1 MQDGQ
6 FPEKPADEAVRRM
19 PRLPSDVRHLLDKGR
34 TRLSGYTHE
43 YSRLLGPGEFA
54 NLRNLALIAVC
65 VSMLLA
71 AVLHGL
77 QQLPERYAIPI
88 ELLGLVVAV
97 FLVLSRHM
105 LFSRSRLGIWQAVVM
120 LACTSQALLWLAFLL
135 HGVEPQAA
143 PATQVSLLAMV
154 LLLTPLIYRLFI
166 FISVLVLMTVV
177 SAWMAEQPLQQLLI
191 VAVLLTM
198 LVMGLVASVQLAR
211 KRQLE
216 LQEQELAKA
225 MAQLKAELADEH
237 ERLRHAQQQRDEVE
251 RDLQGVRE
259 LADSANKAKTEF
271 LATISHEIRTPLN
284 GILPILEMLLDS
296 RMNKEQQR
304 YVRTAFS
311 SSRHLLRIIND
322 VLDFARAES
331 GKLQLESIE
340 FDLPELVD
348 GVVDLMQGSAA
359 NKGLQLGASIA
370 EDVPTSL
377 RGDPI
382 RLRQIFTNLLSNAI
396 KFTDSGRVR
405 LAVSL
410 RRASRKEVELL
421 FSVTD
426 TGIGMSRDAARR
438 IFKSFTQADASTTR
452 KHGGTGL
459 GLVICKRLVELMGG
473 KIGVRSR
480 LGEGSDFWFLLP
492 MRRSMRDIPPARED
506 LSGVRLLSV
515 IPNERKSREVSEY
528 LVEWGVLEERATVA
542 TTHAKLQ
549 TSAMLGRTWAQEL
562 LLVDAWGIEQS
573 LVPLLREVRS
583 DPLLADMHV
592 VVACDSPELA
602 EQLHR
607 EFNIYFLSGGMHAAP
622 LRRCLY
628 RLFDVQADRSGQ
640 GKEADEAGFR
650 DLNLDK
656 ELALYETD
664 DSGFTADVACEQGDV
679 LLVEDNPV
687 NLEVTRRVLERLG
700 VRTMVAHNG
709 EEALQKL
716 QKGIV
721 QLVFMDCQ
729 MPVMDGYQATRRW
742 RQIEGRSG
750 LPHLPVIAMTANA
763 MQGDREKCLDAG
775 MDDYLAKPV
784 SIADVRAMLQ
794 RWRPDSPVRAANLP
808 PGDYAPGKASPQNL
822 IDRQVV
828 QELREVMED
837 GFEALVHT
845 YLENAPKLLHDLNQA
860 ARERLVDALVL
871 PAHSLKS
878 SSANLGAMRLSE
890 LARRVEAAARD
901 GRLEDALAA
910 QEKVQ
915 QTFSATRDALEKLLA
930 GA

>member
-1 MQDGQ
+1 MQEDE
-6 FPEKPADEAVRRM
+6 FPEKPADEVARKL
-19 PRLPSDVRHLLDKGR
+19 PRWPFDVRHLLDKGR

-54 NLRNLALIAVC
+54 NLRNLALIAVF

-77 QQLPERYAIPI
+77 QQMPDRYAIPI

-97 FLVLSRHM
+97 FLVISRHM
-105 LFSRSRLGIWQAVVM
+105 LLSRSRLGVWQAVVM
-120 LACTSQALLWLAFLL
+120 LACAVQALLWLAFLL
-135 HGVEPQAA
+135 GGLAPQAA
-143 PATQVSLLAMV
+143 PPTELSLLAMV
-154 LLLTPLIYRLFI
+154 LLLTPLIYRLVVFI
-166 FISVLVLMTVV
+166 GVLVLMTVA
-177 SAWMAEQPLQQLLI
+177 SAWLAEQPMQQLLI
-191 VAVLLTM
+191 LAVLLTM

-216 LQEQELAKA
+216 LQEQESAKA

-237 ERLRHAQQQRDEVE
+237 ERLQYAQRQRDEIE

-296 RMNKEQQR
+296 KMNKEQRR

-359 NKGLQLGASIA
+359 NKGLQLGASID
-370 EDVPTSL
+370 EDVPASL

-396 KFTDSGRVR
+396 KFTDSGRVG
-405 LAVSL
+405 LSVSL

-421 FSVTD
+421 FSVKD

-473 KIGVRSR
+473 RIGVRSR

-492 MRRSMRDIPPARED
+492 LRRSMRDIPPARED

-515 IPNERKSREVSEY
+515 IPNERKAREVSEY
-528 LVEWGVLEERATVA
+528 LTEWGVLEERATVGTA
-542 TTHAKLQ
+542 HSKLQ

-562 LLVDAWGIEQS
+562 LLIDAWGIEQA

-592 VVACDSPELA
+592 VVACDSTELA

-607 EFNIYFLSGGMHAAP
+607 EFNVYFLSGGMHAAP

-628 RLFDVQADRSGQ
+628 RLFDVQADRGGK
-640 GKEADEAGFR
+640 GKEAEDEGFR

-656 ELALYETD
+656 ELALYESDQT
-664 DSGFTADVACEQGDV
+664 GFTADVGVDQGDV

-700 VRTMVAHNG
+700 VRTMVANNG
-709 EEALQKL
+709 EEALHKL
-716 QKGIV
+716 QQGSVK
-721 QLVFMDCQ
+721 LVFMDCQ

-742 RQIEGRSG
+742 RQIEGKSG
-750 LPHLPVIAMTANA
+750 LPRLPVIAMTANA

-784 SIADVRAMLQ
+784 SIADMRAMLQ
-794 RWRPDSPVRAANLP
+794 RWRPGSPAQAVQSP
-808 PGDYAPGKASPQNL
+808 PGAYAPGKASAENL
-822 IDRQVV
+822 IDAQVV

-837 GFEALVHT
+837 GFQGLVQT
-845 YLENAPKLLHDLNQA
+845 YLDNTPQLLQELDQA
-860 ARERLVDALVL
+860 ASRSQVDALVI

-878 SSANLGAMRLSE
+878 SSANLGAIRLSE
-890 LARRVEAAARD
+890 LARRVETAARE

-910 QEKVQ
+910 QQ
-915 QTFSATRDALEKLLA
+915 QVRETFAATCAALGELLQDA
-930 GA
+930 